1 MCMVLSVSAIN
12 VILCPKGLREL
23 LQRWSWAD
31 LLRIKTLIPGGIS
44 HFLFSHPSESKLPS
58 PHSGSWEGYNCPVG
72 SRICLALV
80 VGKGLSDS
88 LPTALG
94 KAEDATQ
101 GFLYAEAPRIPQPGP
116 QANC

>member
-1 MCMVLSVSAIN
+1 MPMGLSVSARN
-12 VILCPKGLREL
+12 VSLCPKGLRVL

-31 LLRIKTLIPGGIS
+31 LLRIKALIPGGIS

-72 SRICLALV
+72 SRICPV

-88 LPTALG
+88 LPT
-94 KAEDATQ
+94 EDATQ
-101 GFLYAEAPRIPQPGP
+101 GFLYAEAPRISQPGP
-116 QANC
+116 QANF